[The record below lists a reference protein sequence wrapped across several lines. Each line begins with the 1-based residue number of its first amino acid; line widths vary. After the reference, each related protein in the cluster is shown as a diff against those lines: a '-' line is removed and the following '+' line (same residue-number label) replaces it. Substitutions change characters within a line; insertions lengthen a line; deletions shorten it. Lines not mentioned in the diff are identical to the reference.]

1 MRDRHFGIVSFT
13 AFVLAVSTAAA
24 APHDLRLI
32 DAARHD
38 DLSEARALVAA
49 GADVNA
55 HWGDGSTALHW
66 AAQKDDAALADL
78 LISKGAKVDA
88 ATDLGVTPLWV
99 AAGNASPAMV
109 ERLLKAHANANSAPP
124 TGQTPLMIA
133 ARRGDAQVVKSLLG
147 YGADPNAKEAA
158 HGQTALMWASSERH
172 PDVVRALLEARA
184 DTRVHSKSWTQ
195 NVNVCCQETGN
206 DEITAVVPRGGY
218 TSLHFAAQY
227 GDVETVRLL
236 VGAHADL
243 NEPAADGTSPL
254 VVAAHVG
261 QTDVA
266 KALLDAGA
274 DPNAAGAGYN
284 ALHLAATRGDVD
296 LVQALL
302 AHGADVNARQM
313 KGSPTKRVAS
323 GHSMDH
329 RTIGATPFI
338 LAARSGRLEVMKLL
352 AAKGADLSLQTQD
365 GRNALVVLASHG
377 TVEGPRFPDQQAAEV
392 IKLAVQL
399 GTPVNEPNANGDTA
413 LHVAATL
420 RRDVIV
426 QALVDA
432 GAALDA
438 RNHAGETPL
447 ALALKPPVKRPI
459 SDVVDE
465 YHFLLNHTQT
475 AELLKKLGGKT

>member
-1 MRDRHFGIVSFT
+1 MRARQFGIVCVTVFALT
-13 AFVLAVSTAAA
+13 ASVASAASADFRLIEASRRDDAATVMALAAA
-24 APHDLRLI
+24 G
-32 DAARHD
+32 
-38 DLSEARALVAA
+38 V
-49 GADVNA
+49 DVNA
-55 HWGDGSTALHW
+55 HAGDGSTALHW
-66 AAQKDDAALADL
+66 AAQKDDGALADL
-78 LISKGAKVDA
+78 LIAKGAKVDA
-88 ATDLGVTPLWV
+88 ATDLGVTPLWI
-99 AAGNASPAMV
+99 AANNASPAMV
-109 ERLLKAHANANSAPP
+109 QRLLQAHANPNTAPP
-124 TGQTPLMIA
+124 TGQTPLMLA
-133 ARRGDAQVVKSLLG
+133 AREGNAQVVKLLLAH
-147 YGADPNAKEAA
+147 GADPNVKETA
-158 HGQTALMWASSERH
+158 HGQTALMWAAAERH
-172 PDVVRALLEARA
+172 PDVVRALLESGA
-184 DTRVHSKSWTQ
+184 DVRVHSKSWSQ

-206 DEITAVVPRGGY
+206 DELTAVVPRGGY
-218 TSLHFAAQY
+218 TALHFAAQY

-236 VGAHADL
+236 AAAHADL
-243 NEPAADGTSPL
+243 NDPAADGTSPL

-261 QTDVA
+261 QTDAA
-266 KALLDAGA
+266 KVLLQAGA
-274 DPNAAGAGYN
+274 DPNAAGAGYS
-284 ALHLAATRGDVD
+284 ALHVAVTRGDLD

-365 GRNALVVLASHG
+365 GRNALMVLASHG
-377 TVEGPRFPDQQAAEV
+377 TVEGPRMPDEQAAEV

-399 GTPVNEPNANGDTA
+399 GAPVNEPNANGDTA

-426 QALVDA
+426 QALVDS

-475 AELLKKLGGKT
+475 AELLRKLGGKT